1 MPLQIFIKICR
12 NLFAGKFIQI
22 LYLFK
27 RPFLAYLCITCY
39 YTCIKRINTLNT
51 QITEKGA
58 SYVILGLSGQT
69 SHLRADRR
77 EIPDADPVRS
87 CGAIFK
93 MPSVRQLA
101 VELSINPNTIQR
113 AYMELEQQGL
123 ICPVKGKGS
132 FVTDSSRI
140 RQIGMEETLSE
151 LKEIAE
157 KERLWE

>member
-1 MPLQIFIKICR
+1 MSESF
-12 NLFAGKFIQI
+12 FAGKFIQI

-39 YTCIKRINTLNT
+39 YKCIKRINTLNT

-87 CGAIFK
+87 CGAIFQDAVCAAAGRGIINQSQYHPAGIYGTDRK
-93 MPSVRQLA
+93 SV
-101 VELSINPNTIQR
+101 V
-113 AYMELEQQGL
+113 
-123 ICPVKGKGS
+123 
-132 FVTDSSRI
+132 
-140 RQIGMEETLSE
+140 
-151 LKEIAE
+151 
-157 KERLWE
+157 

>member
-1 MPLQIFIKICR
+1 M
-12 NLFAGKFIQI
+12 
-22 LYLFK
+22 
-27 RPFLAYLCITCY
+27 CY
-39 YTCIKRINTLNT
+39 HKCIKRINTLNT

-58 SYVILGLSGQT
+58 SYDILGLSGQP

-87 CGAIFK
+87 CGAIFQDAV
-93 MPSVRQLA
+93 SVRALAAQLA
-101 VELSINPNTIQR
+101 INPNTIQR

-151 LKEIAE
+151 LKKITE
-157 KERLWE
+157 KGMALGVGEEEMIGVIRLCYKEGNND

>member
-1 MPLQIFIKICR
+1 M
-12 NLFAGKFIQI
+12 
-22 LYLFK
+22 
-27 RPFLAYLCITCY
+27 CY
-39 YTCIKRINTLNT
+39 HKCIKRINTLNT

-87 CGAIFK
+87 CGAIFQDAVCAAAG
-93 MPSVRQLA
+93 P
-101 VELSINPNTIQR
+101 VELSINPNTIRR

-151 LKEIAE
+151 LKKITE
-157 KERLWE
+157 KGMALGVGEEEMIGVIRLCYKEGNND

>member
-1 MPLQIFIKICR
+1 M
-12 NLFAGKFIQI
+12 
-22 LYLFK
+22 
-27 RPFLAYLCITCY
+27 CY
-39 YTCIKRINTLNT
+39 HKCIKRINTLNT
-51 QITEKGA
+51 RITEKGA
-58 SYVILGLSGQT
+58 SYVILGLSGQA
-69 SHLRADRR
+69 SIYEQIVEKFRML
-77 EIPDADPVRS
+77 ILS
-87 CGAIFK
+87 GAVEPSSK

-132 FVTDSSRI
+132 FDTDSSRI

-157 KERLWE
+157 KGMALGVGEEEMIGVIRSCYKEGNND

>member
-1 MPLQIFIKICR
+1 M
-12 NLFAGKFIQI
+12 
-22 LYLFK
+22 
-27 RPFLAYLCITCY
+27 CY
-39 YTCIKRINTLNT
+39 HKCIKRINTLNT

-69 SHLRADRR
+69 SHLRADREKFR
-77 EIPDADPVRS
+77 MLILS
-87 CGAIFK
+87 GAVEPSSK

-132 FVTDSSRI
+132 FVTDSGRI

-151 LKEIAE
+151 LKKITE
-157 KERLWE
+157 KGMALGVGEEEMIGVIRLCYKEGNND

>member
-1 MPLQIFIKICR
+1 M
-12 NLFAGKFIQI
+12 
-22 LYLFK
+22 
-27 RPFLAYLCITCY
+27 CY
-39 YTCIKRINTLNT
+39 HKCIKRINTLNT

-87 CGAIFK
+87 CGAIFQDARLCGSW
-93 MPSVRQLA
+93 P

-151 LKEIAE
+151 LKKITE
-157 KERLWE
+157 KGMALGVGEEEMIGVIRLCYKEGNND

>member
-1 MPLQIFIKICR
+1 M
-12 NLFAGKFIQI
+12 
-22 LYLFK
+22 
-27 RPFLAYLCITCY
+27 CY
-39 YTCIKRINTLNT
+39 HKCIKRINTLNT

-87 CGAIFK
+87 CGAIF
-93 MPSVRQLA
+93 QDA
-101 VELSINPNTIQR
+101 VCAAAGRGIIHQSQYHPAGIYGTG
-113 AYMELEQQGL
+113 AAGL

-151 LKEIAE
+151 LKKITE
-157 KERLWE
+157 KGMALGVGEEEMIGVIRLCYKEGNND